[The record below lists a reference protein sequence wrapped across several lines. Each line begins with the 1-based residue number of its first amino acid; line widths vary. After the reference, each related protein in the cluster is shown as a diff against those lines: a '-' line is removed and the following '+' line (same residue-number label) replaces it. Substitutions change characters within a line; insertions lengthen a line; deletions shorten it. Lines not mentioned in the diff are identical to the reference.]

1 MNIETGLMSM
11 NRTAGFPVSIGALMI
26 GSGQLT
32 KRGLLSPV
40 NDIPFNRFVQEL
52 AARNIEITEE
62 EGS

>member
-1 MNIETGLMSM
+1 M

-40 NDIPFNRFVQEL
+40 NDIPFDRFVQKL

-62 EGS
+62 EVS